1 MDLCGT
7 HIAPIGGADAAVV
20 GFNGDCPRGND
31 VAVQLDIRIRC
42 LCCRVNRDGGIGGI
56 LIGMNCTTKLLP
68 CKISL
73 TEPYPAA
80 RVGDLHI
87 LHDET
92 ALCRALHVDDRRAL
106 CPQAARPADG
116 IRLDVHITARDRKIG
131 QNESDGRPA

>member
-7 HIAPIGGADAAVV
+7 HIAPIGGADAAVG
-20 GFNGDCPRGND
+20 GFNGDCPWGND

-56 LIGMNCTTKLLP
+56 LIGMNCTAKLLP
-68 CKISL
+68 CEISL

-92 ALCRALHVDDRRAL
+92 ALCRAPDINDGCAL
-106 CPQAARPADG
+106 CGQAARPADG
-116 IRLDVHITARDRKIG
+116 IRLDVHIAARDRKIG
-131 QNESDGRPA
+131 QNESDGCPA